1 MPQAPLT
8 LVHYSDGPIVVK
20 GGEEARK
27 VGSVGLKACLVQNLA
42 WECSARKVDPA
53 AALKINVLGEL
64 PGPGRFVRVRTKQAP
79 SAKR

>member
-1 MPQAPLT
+1 MVLS
-8 LVHYSDGPIVVK
+8 LSREV
-20 GGEEARK
+20 RK
-27 VGSVGLKACLVQNLA
+27 VGSVGVKACLVQNLA

-64 PGPGRFVRVRTKQAP
+64 PGPGRFVRVRTKQAL

>member
-8 LVHYSDGPIVVK
+8 LVHYSDGPIIVK
-20 GGEEARK
+20 GGEEGWECGTK
-27 VGSVGLKACLVQNLA
+27 GLFGSEPANLA

-64 PGPGRFVRVRTKQAP
+64 PGPGRFVRARTKQAL